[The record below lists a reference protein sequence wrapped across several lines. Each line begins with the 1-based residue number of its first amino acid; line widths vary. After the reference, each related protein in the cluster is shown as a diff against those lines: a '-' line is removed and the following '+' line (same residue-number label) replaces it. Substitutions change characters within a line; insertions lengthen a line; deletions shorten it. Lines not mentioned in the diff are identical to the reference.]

1 MLFLKRLL
9 GLSLRRKILSATS
22 IKDSENIVSATIQ
35 KRSLLTK

>member
-1 MLFLKRLL
+1 MLFLKRLS
-9 GLSLRRKILSATS
+9 GLSLRRKILNATS

>member
-1 MLFLKRLL
+1 MKRLL
-9 GLSLRRKILSATS
+9 GLSLRRKILSTTS